1 MSFSN
6 TSKILTK
13 RISSA
18 DKKGNGIYFTPP
30 NIITK
35 HLEILKPYLHDI
47 KNILEPSC
55 GSCEYIRALQN
66 DNHTI
71 TGVELNDT
79 VFDEISTTEYIN
91 TTLIHANFL
100 EWEPPKNFDLII
112 GNPPY
117 YVMKKDE
124 MPHVYSPYYTGR
136 PNIFTAFIVKC
147 LGLLNENGV
156 LGFVLPTSF
165 LNCIY
170 YDKLRK
176 YISTEYE
183 IIDITGCEDGKYI
196 DTEQETFLF
205 TVRKSKPYNS
215 DEFVNRRGGYTIYNT
230 KDNIRLMKSLYEK
243 STNLNDMGMNVNVGT
258 VVWNQKKDKLTDDAG
273 ATRLIYSSDIKDG
286 KVSIVK
292 YKNLAK
298 KNYINEQ
305 GHTNPLL
312 VINRGYGK
320 GKYKFNYCIIDMDHP
335 YLIENHLICI
345 SPIIEI
351 GRDELLE
358 TYDRI
363 IQSFEYENTTRFIDL
378 YFGNN
383 AINTTEL
390 KYILPIY

>member
-1 MSFSN
+1 M
-6 TSKILTK
+6 
-13 RISSA
+13 R
-18 DKKGNGIYFTPP
+18 
-30 NIITK
+30 
-35 HLEILKPYLHDI
+35 
-47 KNILEPSC
+47 
-55 GSCEYIRALQN
+55 
-66 DNHTI
+66 
-71 TGVELNDT
+71 
-79 VFDEISTTEYIN
+79 
-91 TTLIHANFL
+91 
-100 EWEPPKNFDLII
+100 
-112 GNPPY
+112 
-117 YVMKKDE
+117 
-124 MPHVYSPYYTGR
+124 
-136 PNIFTAFIVKC
+136 
-147 LGLLNENGV
+147 
-156 LGFVLPTSF
+156 
-165 LNCIY
+165 
-170 YDKLRK
+170 
-176 YISTEYE
+176 
-183 IIDITGCEDGKYI
+183 
-196 DTEQETFLF
+196 
-205 TVRKSKPYNS
+205 
-215 DEFVNRRGGYTIYNT
+215 
-230 KDNIRLMKSLYEK
+230 SLYEK